1 MLSLPLTPLLILFA
15 SALSQPEPQEPTNK
29 ADEAEAGEAQQRPT
43 QLHSRPQDP
52 AQLCKASCGDR
63 LCELVEF
70 YGFTPDSSTLGY
82 AVVKCPGS
90 TGIGGEP
97 RRFFYMRTIHGSLGR
112 QRLEERRLTGVNFIK
127 HFNSHGFTHS
137 PLEVVQGDD
146 DAKTVVVPGKAS
158 VSVALKVARTM
169 ELEIAARKQE
179 ETLFST
185 SLPLSEIYI
194 RMGAAA
200 WLAPDGKRLFIAVL
214 LDAEFRVDHWVGCF
228 SVQ

>member
-1 MLSLPLTPLLILFA
+1 
-15 SALSQPEPQEPTNK
+15 
-29 ADEAEAGEAQQRPT
+29 
-43 QLHSRPQDP
+43 
-52 AQLCKASCGDR
+52 
-63 LCELVEF
+63 
-70 YGFTPDSSTLGY
+70 
-82 AVVKCPGS
+82 
-90 TGIGGEP
+90 
-97 RRFFYMRTIHGSLGR
+97 MRTIHGSLGR